1 MSPLLIEADE
11 CGYTWRSGDG
21 ILHRCIAIP
30 DHGTGHS
37 CFCGVSTDTPAAPP
51 SFTEAAGP
59 GLPCGPV
66 PTAGL
71 SPRRAPNAASPAQGR
86 GARHQTTHHDEKEE
100 SG

>member
-37 CFCGVSTDTPAAPP
+37 CFCGVTSDQTPAASLPP
-51 SFTEAAGP
+51 DATGQ
-59 GLPCGPV
+59 G
-66 PTAGL
+66 
-71 SPRRAPNAASPAQGR
+71 AP
-86 GARHQTTHHDEKEE
+86 

>member
-21 ILHRCIAIP
+21 ILHRCIALP

-37 CFCGVSTDTPAAPP
+37 CFCGVTSDTPAASLPP
-51 SFTEAAGP
+51 GAP
-59 GLPCGPV
+59 GQG
-66 PTAGL
+66 
-71 SPRRAPNAASPAQGR
+71 AP
-86 GARHQTTHHDEKEE
+86 

>member
-37 CFCGVSTDTPAAPP
+37 CFCGVTSDQTPAASLPP
-51 SFTEAAGP
+51 DAP
-59 GLPCGPV
+59 GQG
-66 PTAGL
+66 
-71 SPRRAPNAASPAQGR
+71 AP
-86 GARHQTTHHDEKEE
+86 

>member
-21 ILHRCIAIP
+21 ILHRCIALP

-37 CFCGVSTDTPAAPP
+37 CFCGVSTDTPAASLPP
-51 SFTEAAGP
+51 DAP
-59 GLPCGPV
+59 GQG
-66 PTAGL
+66 
-71 SPRRAPNAASPAQGR
+71 AP
-86 GARHQTTHHDEKEE
+86 

>member
-11 CGYTWRSGDG
+11 CGHTWRSGDG

-37 CFCGVSTDTPAAPP
+37 CFCGVSTDTPAASLPP
-51 SFTEAAGP
+51 DAP
-59 GLPCGPV
+59 GQG
-66 PTAGL
+66 
-71 SPRRAPNAASPAQGR
+71 AP
-86 GARHQTTHHDEKEE
+86 

>member
-1 MSPLLIEADE
+1 MKSPLLIEADE

-37 CFCGVSTDTPAAPP
+37 CFCGVTSDTPAASLPP
-51 SFTEAAGP
+51 DAP
-59 GLPCGPV
+59 GQG
-66 PTAGL
+66 
-71 SPRRAPNAASPAQGR
+71 AP
-86 GARHQTTHHDEKEE
+86 